1 MRKLI
6 ICICYYSLMVNGQHS
21 DNVHLNLSTS
31 YRIYPSNV
39 NQTEVFITKS
49 PVDQNI
55 LFASCNTLSFIPFFV
70 SEGIYVTTDGGQGWY
85 GSDTCKGDPIQFH
98 GGDPGIVIDKN
109 GTFILTRIGR
119 TPFVGLYSHFS
130 NDNGLTWSS
139 QKVIST
145 DDLERAVVTTDAIP
159 SSDYFGRTYAAW
171 VKFAPPFPLMVAYT
185 DDGAQNWSAPQQI
198 NNPPNRSA
206 GGAIAAGPNGE
217 IYVCWAG
224 VTEVSPFKEIYVGF
238 ARTSDGGQSWNVTE
252 NAFAMNGITGVLP
265 NKGNIRVNGLPNIA
279 VDNTEGPRR
288 GWIYIVTGQKDQ
300 APAGSD
306 PDIILHRSADGGQ
319 SWSGPIR
326 VNQDAVSNGATQYFP
341 GIDVDRTGAVNII
354 FYDDRNTTTDS
365 TGVFLARSIDGGD
378 TWAEYE
384 ISDHNFKPA
393 PIGGL
398 GQGYQGDNIDI
409 TSTGTKL
416 WPVWMDN
423 STGIYQIW
431 TAPVDI
437 ASLSSVEEESLVDSR
452 QLLVRAY
459 PNPFRDRCTIAYTV
473 PEAGHV
479 ILKVYDLMGNCVA
492 VPVDEMAWPGEYR
505 VEFRIPNS
513 EFRISNSGFRRTGIF
528 ICVLQAGEMIG
539 YVKLLLI

>member
-1 MRKLI
+1 MI
-6 ICICYYSLMVNGQHS
+6 SLTFTPN
-21 DNVHLNLSTS
+21 

-49 PVDQNI
+49 PVDQDI

-70 SEGIYVTTDGGQGWY
+70 SEGIYVTTDGGQSWY
-85 GSDTCKGDPIQFH
+85 GSDSCKGDPIPFH

-119 TPFVGLYSHFS
+119 TPFTGLFSHFS
-130 NDNGLTWSS
+130 NDNGLTWSA

-145 DDLERAVVTTDAIP
+145 DDLERGAVTTDAVP
-159 SSDYFGRTYAAW
+159 SSPYYGRTYAAW
-171 VKFAPPFPLMVAYT
+171 VKFAPPFPLMVAFT
-185 DDGAQNWSAPQQI
+185 DDGAQSWSAPQQI
-198 NNPPNRSA
+198 NNPPNRS
-206 GGAIAAGPNGE
+206 GGGTIATGPNGE

-224 VTEVSPFKEIYVGF
+224 VTEVSPFREIYVGF
-238 ARTSDGGQSWNVTE
+238 ARTVDGGQGWNVTE
-252 NAFAMNGITGVLP
+252 NAFPMNGITGVLP
-265 NKGNIRVNGLPNIA
+265 DKGNIRVNGLPNIA

-288 GWIYIVTGQKDQ
+288 GWIYIVTGQKGL

-306 PDIILHRSADGGQ
+306 PDIILHRSTDGGQ

-326 VNQDAVSNGATQYFP
+326 VNQDAVNNGVTQYFP
-341 GIDVDRTGAVNII
+341 GIDVDKTGAVNII

-365 TGVFLARSIDGGD
+365 TGVFLARSTDGGD

-437 ASLSSVEEESLVDSR
+437 ASLNSVEEELSVDSR
-452 QLLVRAY
+452 QSLVRAY
-459 PNPFRDRCTIAYTV
+459 PNPFRDKCTIEYFV
-473 PEAGHV
+473 PEMAHV
-479 ILKVYDLMGNCVA
+479 SLKIYDLTGNCVA
-492 VPVDEMAWPGEYR
+492 VPVDEVVWPGEYK
-505 VEFRIPNS
+505 VEFRPPAGGPG
-513 EFRISNSGFRRTGIF
+513 SGLY
-528 ICVLQAGEMIG
+528 ICVLQVGEVIG
-539 YVKLLLI
+539 YTKLLLI

>member
-1 MRKLI
+1 MFANSPQITRRGIRDNLRIFICDNQREINRSKTIFALMREIVFSI
-6 ICICYYSLMVNGQHS
+6 ILLFAYLSGGGQVISLAFTPN
-21 DNVHLNLSTS
+21 

-224 VTEVSPFKEIYVGF
+224 
-238 ARTSDGGQSWNVTE
+238 
-252 NAFAMNGITGVLP
+252 
-265 NKGNIRVNGLPNIA
+265 
-279 VDNTEGPRR
+279 
-288 GWIYIVTGQKDQ
+288 
-300 APAGSD
+300 
-306 PDIILHRSADGGQ
+306 
-319 SWSGPIR
+319 
-326 VNQDAVSNGATQYFP
+326 
-341 GIDVDRTGAVNII
+341 
-354 FYDDRNTTTDS
+354 
-365 TGVFLARSIDGGD
+365 
-378 TWAEYE
+378 
-384 ISDHNFKPA
+384 
-393 PIGGL
+393 
-398 GQGYQGDNIDI
+398 
-409 TSTGTKL
+409 
-416 WPVWMDN
+416 
-423 STGIYQIW
+423 
-431 TAPVDI
+431 
-437 ASLSSVEEESLVDSR
+437 
-452 QLLVRAY
+452 
-459 PNPFRDRCTIAYTV
+459 
-473 PEAGHV
+473 
-479 ILKVYDLMGNCVA
+479 
-492 VPVDEMAWPGEYR
+492 
-505 VEFRIPNS
+505 
-513 EFRISNSGFRRTGIF
+513 
-528 ICVLQAGEMIG
+528 
-539 YVKLLLI
+539 